1 MLIPIDKMYHYL
13 ESCVDCDVLI
23 YHFYPH
29 GSKEIADLS
38 HVSTKDRSWL
48 EWNTSLQM
56 IMHDQEPLNFNY
68 YNPTYLENNISFWFE
83 QNDKLTAKTL
93 NLVPEIKDIFVNQNL
108 NFVSYGRTI
117 YDKTLICH
125 SEQRS
130 DNVEKYQ
137 DHNMIGVYWWS
148 HAIIARDW
156 YRYAEIDPELV
167 YPTTFNKDFNIYNR
181 AWTGSREYRVKF
193 TDLVIAHNLVDKSNI
208 KFSTICDQK
217 HYQDYNYNNS
227 MFVPTNDLSI
237 LPTPLASSTYSADYS
252 ADDYKECWI
261 DVVLETLFDDQRL
274 HITEKTL
281 RPIACGKP
289 FILTATHGSLE
300 YLRSYG
306 FKTFGDHIDESY
318 DLIEEPYQR
327 LQAIIQLMIKLS
339 KLTVKEKQELNKKLI
354 SIVDHNRRRFFSKDF
369 TDQVINEFNKNYTS
383 ARKTVDQHRG
393 GQNWKFINRMS
404 CQHPEIRK
412 SLFSEN
418 PKKSKADVIN
428 FFKLLKE

>member
-1 MLIPIDKMYHYL
+1 LK
-13 ESCVDCDVLI
+13 
-23 YHFYPH
+23 
-29 GSKEIADLS
+29 
-38 HVSTKDRSWL
+38 
-48 EWNTSLQM
+48 
-56 IMHDQEPLNFNY
+56 
-68 YNPTYLENNISFWFE
+68 NNISLWFE
-83 QNDKLTAKTL
+83 KNDKLTAKTL
-93 NLVPEIKDIFVNQNL
+93 DLVPATKDIFVNQNL

-130 DNVEKYQ
+130 SNVEKYQ

-156 YRYAEIDPELV
+156 YRYAEIDPKLV

-193 TDLVIAHNLVDKSNI
+193 TDLVIEHNLVDKSNI

-217 HYQDYNYNNS
+217 HYQNYNYNNS

-237 LPTPLASSTYSADYS
+237 LPTPIASSTYSADYS
-252 ADDYKECWI
+252 ADDYKDCWFDI
-261 DVVLETLFDDQRL
+261 VLETLFDDQRL

-289 FILTATHGSLE
+289 FILAATHGSLE

-306 FKTFGDHIDESY
+306 FKTFGDYVDESY
-318 DLIEEPYQR
+318 DLVKDPYQR
-327 LQAIIQLMIKLS
+327 LQAVIQSMVKIS
-339 KLTVKEKQELNKKLI
+339 KLTLKEKEEINKQLI
-354 SIVDHNRRRFFSKDF
+354 PIVNHNRQQFFSKNFSDR
-369 TDQVINEFNKNYTS
+369 VINEFNKNYNS
-383 ARKTVDQHRG
+383 ARKTVDQHRS
-393 GQNWKFINRMS
+393 GQNWKFINRIS

-412 SLFSEN
+412 NLFIEN
-418 PKKSKADVIN
+418 PKKSKADVVK
-428 FFKLLKE
+428 FFKLIKG